1 MSDRL
6 GIMGGT
12 FDPVHDA
19 HLEIARAVADALG
32 LARVLFIPTG
42 NPHFKLD
49 QHVTPAL
56 QRARMV
62 ELAIAD
68 DPRFGLDLRE
78 VERPGV
84 TYTVDTLRE
93 LRCEYPDTE
102 LCFIVGADSAETLVH
117 WRGAAEIARLCVRA
131 ATSRT

>member
-19 HLEIARAVADALG
+19 HLEVARAVADALG

-68 DPRFGLDLRE
+68 DPRFGSTCARS
-78 VERPGV
+78 
-84 TYTVDTLRE
+84 
-93 LRCEYPDTE
+93 
-102 LCFIVGADSAETLVH
+102 SA
-117 WRGAAEIARLCVRA
+117 RA
-131 ATSRT
+131 